1 MANELKETI
10 VKSGIQP
17 GTPKQM
23 IFGAGTLHK
32 GFSYGDHYVRTWDT
46 KPVEGKTYYE
56 AVMGNYSEFNGDSF
70 RLDTIYYEKK
80 SGYNFAGTLIGATRE
95 GVKLS
100 IVPEYTDI
108 DVDGATVK
116 TKELAVKTGETATM
130 ESTLI
135 EITAENTALALNGYI
150 DVTGGSFAGIPKE
163 AYTTIV
169 KPKEAISK
177 GDYIENLAYVGHRID
192 DGSKQAGVIVIFK
205 NALCTSGFEIEGK
218 NKEVSGMKVK
228 FECYADLS
236 NNPTTLP
243 YEIIYLDYDWV
254 Q

>member
-1 MANELKETI
+1 MSELKETI

-17 GTPKQM
+17 GTPKQVL
-23 IFGAGTLHK
+23 FGAGTLHK
-32 GFSYGDHYVRTWDT
+32 GFSYGEHYVRTWDT

-56 AVMGNYSEFNGDSF
+56 VIMGKHQEFSGEVFSPA
-70 RLDTIYYEKK
+70 TIYYEKK
-80 SGYNFAGTLIGATRE
+80 TGYNFAGTLIGATRD

-100 IVPEYTDI
+100 IVPEYTDL

-116 TKELAVKTGETATM
+116 TMGLTVKTGETATM
-130 ESTLI
+130 ETTLI
-135 EITAENTALALNGYI
+135 EINAENTVLAINGYI
-150 DVTGGSFAGIPKE
+150 DPLGDSFAGIPKE
-163 AYTTIV
+163 ALTTVV
-169 KPKEAISK
+169 KPKEAVSK

-192 DGSKQAGVIVIFK
+192 DDGKQAGVIVIFK